1 MAVDL
6 GIGTVSTTVSA
17 ADPELFRSDAF
28 RLQVM
33 AIVREE
39 LAREN
44 RESQRRESDMRGL
57 SKER

>member
-6 GIGTVSTTVSA
+6 GIGTVSTTISA
-17 ADPELFRSDAF
+17 ADPEFFRSDEF
-28 RLQVM
+28 RLRVM

-39 LAREN
+39 LEREQ

-57 SKER
+57 RKER